1 MQIFARHVILTKK
14 TETFST
20 ACDFWEYFF
29 RIFMEVTDPRRT
41 SKGNYR
47 HKLSDILLLVIS
59 AVLCGAND
67 WDEIEL
73 FGKEQESWLRSYGDF
88 ANGIPS
94 HDTINRI
101 FSRIN
106 PAELSRCFTSWA
118 NGLRVKKGK
127 KKIREVIAID
137 GKRVRNS
144 YVGTRKS
151 SALHIVSALAAQ
163 SNICIGQVSTHEKS
177 NEITAIPQLLS
188 LIDIKGDI
196 VSIDAMGCQREIAKK
211 IRKAKADYILAV
223 KGNQESLEEAIKDTI
238 LLGTP
243 DSEDIDIDCGHGRI
257 ETRRCRTYTD
267 FSYLDNISRWKDL
280 SCLVEIQAQRIKKNT
295 GKTEMEKRYYISSLK
310 ADAKDFN
317 EWIRSHWAVEN
328 KLHWVLDVTFK
339 EDFSRKRKDYAAQ
352 NFNTALKFVL
362 TMLSKDKS
370 FNGSY
375 KKKRARAA
383 LNTQFREIILRG

>member
-1 MQIFARHVILTKK
+1 MWCVILTKK

-20 ACDFWEYFF
+20 ACDFGKSFS
-29 RIFMEVTDPRRT
+29 RIFVEVTDPRRT

-73 FGKEQESWLRSYGDF
+73 FGKEQEQWLRGYGDF
-88 ANGIPS
+88 SNGIPS
-94 HDTINRI
+94 HDTINRV

-106 PAELSRCFTSWA
+106 SAELSRCFTSWA
-118 NGLRVKKGK
+118 KGLRIK
-127 KKIREVIAID
+127 KKKRKVREVVAID

-144 YVGTRKS
+144 YVGTQKS
-151 SALHIVSALAAQ
+151 SALHVVSALAAQ

-188 LIDIKGDI
+188 LIDVKGDI
-196 VSIDAMGCQREIAKK
+196 VSIDAMGCQTEIAKK
-211 IRKAKADYILAV
+211 IRKSKAHYILAV
-223 KGNQESLEEAIKDTI
+223 KGNQASLEEAVKDTI
-238 LLGTP
+238 LLCTP

-267 FSYLDNISRWKDL
+267 FTYLDNVSRWKDL
-280 SCLVEIQAQRIKKNT
+280 SCIVEIEAQRTKKNT
-295 GKTEMEKRYYISSLK
+295 GKTDIEKRYYISSLK
-310 ADAKDFN
+310 AKAKDFN
-317 EWIRSHWAVEN
+317 GWIRSHWAIEN

-339 EDFSRKRKDYAAQ
+339 EDLSRKRMDNAAE
-352 NFNTALKFVL
+352 NFNIVLKFVL
-362 TMLSKDKS
+362 TMLTKDKS

-375 KKKRARAA
+375 KKKRAKAA
-383 LNTQFREIILRG
+383 LNTQFRQKILAG